1 MFFNAL
7 PGLQK
12 ELQQVS
18 AEMERILPQGWN
30 QGDVGPVIKA
40 IMEGRGKGYRPS
52 LLLLMAKFGP
62 DFEDAK
68 ERLYTL
74 GALVEYVHMASL
86 IHDDIIDD
94 SRLRRGSETIQS
106 RFGKEA
112 AVFAGDMMLGRVMS
126 LLLQKELI
134 TSGVWIGETI
144 QDMCRGEITQSLCR
158 YKQDVTKEEYY
169 ENIFGKTAS
178 MFVTTCKIGGYE
190 SGCKEEVIEQLGKI
204 GLHLGYLFQ
213 IRDDLLDFMPSNKED
228 GKPVR
233 MDFREGVLT
242 LPVIFSLKD
251 DKVKEE
257 LKELILC
264 SSKGELTEK
273 MLDRLDELIRQAG
286 GFEATVREA
295 GYHKA
300 EIESLLAS
308 LPQEEAVSNI
318 RYLISLLTLPELG

>member
-7 PGLQK
+7 PGLQD
-12 ELQQVS
+12 ELKQVS
-18 AEMERILPQGWN
+18 IEMERILPLGWN
-30 QGDVGPVIKA
+30 QGDVGEVIDA
-40 IMEGRGKGYRPS
+40 IMKGRGKGYRPS

-62 DFEDAK
+62 DYNQAK
-68 ERLYTL
+68 DRLHTL

-94 SRLRRGSETIQS
+94 SRLRRGNETIQS

-134 TSGVWIGETI
+134 RSGVWIGETI

-158 YKQDVTKEEYY
+158 YKKNVTKEEYY

-190 SGCKEEVIEQLGKI
+190 SGCTEEVIERLGKI

-213 IRDDLLDFMPSNKED
+213 IRDDLLDFMSSNDED

-233 MDFREGVLT
+233 MDFREGILT
-242 LPVIFSLKD
+242 LPVIFSLENEA
-251 DKVKEE
+251 VKNE
-257 LKELILC
+257 LEKLIDL
-264 SSKGELTEK
+264 SSRGELTEEN
-273 MLDRLDELIRQAG
+273 LDRLDMLIREAN
-286 GFEATVREA
+286 GFLSTVKEAE
-295 GYHKA
+295 GHKA
-300 EIESLLAS
+300 EIENILQT
-308 LPQEEAVSNI
+308 LPNEEAVSNI
-318 RYLISLLTLPELG
+318 RYLISLLSLPKL

>member
-7 PGLQK
+7 PGLQD
-12 ELQQVS
+12 ELKQVS
-18 AEMERILPQGWN
+18 VEMERILPDGWN
-30 QGDVGPVIKA
+30 KGDVGEVIKA
-40 IMEGRGKGYRPS
+40 ILQGRGKGYRPS

-62 DFEDAK
+62 GYEEAK
-68 ERLYTL
+68 DRLYSL

-94 SRLRRGSETIQS
+94 SRLRRGNETIQS

-112 AVFAGDMMLGRVMS
+112 AVFAGDMVLGRVMS
-126 LLLQKELI
+126 LLLEKELI
-134 TSGVWIGETI
+134 TSGMWIGETI

-158 YKQDVTKEEYY
+158 YKKSVTKEEYY

-190 SGCKEEVIEQLGKI
+190 SGCSEEVIECLGKI

-242 LPVIFSLKD
+242 LPVIFSLGNIE
-251 DKVKEE
+251 VKEE
-257 LKELILC
+257 LENLIDIA
-264 SSKGELTEK
+264 SKDGLTNEH
-273 MLDRLDELIRQAG
+273 LDRLDFLIRTAS
-286 GFEATVREA
+286 GFETTIREA
-295 GYHKA
+295 EEHKK
-300 EIESLLAS
+300 EIERLLMNLRS
-308 LPQEEAVSNI
+308 DEAVSSI
-318 RYLISLLTLPELG
+318 RYLVSLLTLPEL